1 MTRLHITRVQ
11 PHSVALIIAVL
22 SLLSS
27 LIVFL
32 PLMLLSASFNPKG
45 LPALTG
51 VGVLMPLLYAVMSYV
66 MVWIGCWM
74 YNLIAPRVGGI
85 QIEVERG

>member
-11 PHSVALIIAVL
+11 PHSVALIFAVF

-27 LIVFL
+27 LLIFV
-32 PLMLLSASFNPKG
+32 PLMLLPTGFGSTARHG
-45 LPALTG
+45 LAW
-51 VGVLMPLLYAVMSYV
+51 VGLLMPLLYAVISYV
-66 MVWIGCWM
+66 MVWIVCWV

-85 QIEVERG
+85 RIEVERE